1 MATKTLR
8 VFAEYTSTG
17 FVPMPTAG
25 NIDYGYTLG
34 STFPA
39 TTPTTFQTDNPD
51 LVVTVTAMT
60 DFYVWIRVNGT
71 AWNPSYTRNVRV
83 YPDSPN
89 INNVVMNMIIAT
101 GPAGIGAYTQ
111 IVQTS
116 NRLYFNGATTDAVY
130 NSKFAGKTYIN
141 ELNFG
146 TAPGLSTVA
155 TSGAYADLTGK
166 PSLATVATSGLFTDL
181 SSKPSGTAPL
191 SYNSGTNSFVITQ
204 ANTSTN
210 GFLSSTDWNTFN
222 NKFATPAGTTLQYV
236 DGTGA
241 LQTFPVLASADKLVI
256 NVRNSS
262 GVSMPKG
269 SVVYINGATG
279 NKPTVALAQANSDA
293 SSAQTLGLLQATL
306 ANNAEG
312 NVIIVG
318 SVIDL
323 NTSAFTEG
331 QQLYLSPTTAGAY
344 TATKQY
350 APNHLVYVGVVTRS
364 HVSLGT
370 IDVKVQNG
378 YEMDEL
384 HNVSAQ
390 SPSNNDGLFYNTTT
404 SLWEKKSI
412 ATVLGYTP
420 YNGTDTSIKA
430 LFSASAPLSYSDG
443 VYGIS
448 QATTSSNGYL
458 SSTDWNT
465 FNGKESAL
473 TFSTPL
479 VRTTNTISINQASAS
494 TSGFLS
500 STDWNTFNNK
510 GSGSGTVT
518 SVAMTVPTGLSISG
532 TPITTSG
539 TLALSFSAGYSL
551 PSDATQATWTAKQAT
566 LNGTGFVKATGTT
579 ISYDNTSYLPLTGG
593 VMSGSIGFSDSGK
606 RGIYG
611 SMGVNDNWFIGAVAF
626 TTDSG
631 FVEIATGDDGNEP
644 IYVRQYNGDPYTTGT
659 VARTATILDG
669 SGNTTFPNTL
679 TATTLVKSGGTSSQ
693 YLMADGSVST
703 ITNNITGTGTI
714 NELAYFNTS
723 SSIAS
728 LGVATYPSLT
738 ELAYVKGVTS
748 SIQTQLNA
756 KASTLSGTTNY
767 VAKFTSSTAIGNS
780 LIFDNGTSVGIN
792 TASPSASYRLDVSGN
807 VRFTTTNSSE
817 IRFLNYGGSSSKIQG
832 SSGTLAIDG
841 AIAVTLETGST
852 ERFRIASD
860 GAATFSSVNA
870 KINTGAWHVLVQDN
884 TSMAAGV
891 GGGIS
896 FNGYKTGTTSQG
908 LYAAID
914 GFKENATAGNELGGF
929 RIWTS
934 NGTNLIAAMTINS
947 AQNVGIGVTAS
958 AMTAVSGIELV
969 QGSQISSRTLANV
982 PQLYLSSNIAGD
994 PFGPTYKV
1002 SGYATQYRIQG
1013 YDGTHSWF
1021 TAPIGT
1027 AGTSVTLTERM
1038 RITPAGNVGIN
1049 TTSPGNFNAVTFTG
1063 PLFDVAGVM
1072 QIKGTSANGVAILQ
1086 FGGDTYRK
1094 ATIASSIGTED
1105 PYLSFGTASSGSA
1118 SSSFERMRITSAGN
1132 VLIGV
1137 TSQAGGHKL
1146 QVVGATYIGEDI
1158 DAGVYLKGDGT
1169 TVGLVG
1175 INRALSTYKR
1185 MELRGSST
1193 DGQLTLHT
1201 NGNNSMGTLTNG
1213 GYRLYVNGTIY
1224 ATSNIT
1230 ANSDLTLKKNL
1241 KLIDNPIN
1249 KLMSLNGYLYQWKE
1263 NDEYQYGVIAQ
1274 EVEKILPYAV
1284 STCTTGIKGVSYNQ
1298 ITPLLIEGFKSHES
1312 EITIL
1317 KARVKYLESKLA

>member
-60 DFYVWIRVNGT
+60 DFYVWIRINGQ

-101 GPAGIGAYTQ
+101 GPAGVSSYTQ

-116 NRLYFNGATTDAVY
+116 NRLYFNGATTDSIY

-146 TAPGLSTVA
+146 TAPGLATVA

-166 PSLATVATSGLFTDL
+166 PTLATVATSGLFTDL

-210 GFLSSTDWNTFN
+210 GYLSSTDWNTFN
-222 NKFATPAGTTLQYV
+222 NKFTTPAGTTLQYV

-279 NKPTVALAQANSDA
+279 NKPTVALSQGNSNA
-293 SSAQTLGLLQATL
+293 TSAQTLGLLQTTL

-312 NVIIVG
+312 NVVIVG
-318 SVIDL
+318 AVTDL
-323 NTSAFTEG
+323 NTSAFSEG

-350 APNHLVYVGVVTRS
+350 APNHLVYVGVVIRS

-370 IDVKVQNG
+370 IEVKVQNG

-430 LFSASAPLSYSDG
+430 LFSATTPLSYSNG
-443 VYGIS
+443 VYSIS

-465 FNGKESAL
+465 FNS
-473 TFSTPL
+473 
-479 VRTTNTISINQASAS
+479 
-494 TSGFLS
+494 
-500 STDWNTFNNK
+500 K
-510 GSGSGTVT
+510 GS
-518 SVAMTVPTGLSISG
+518 A
-532 TPITTSG
+532 
-539 TLALSFSAGYSL
+539 
-551 PSDATQATWTAKQAT
+551 

-579 ISYDNTSYLPLTGG
+579 ISYDNTSYLPLSGG
-593 VMSGSIGFSDSGK
+593 LMTGSIQFSDTTNLK

-611 SMGVNDNWFIGAVAF
+611 SMGTDDNWFVGANAGGV
-626 TTDSG
+626 SQG
-631 FVEIATGDDGNEP
+631 YLEIATGDDGTEP
-644 IYVRQYNGDPYTTGT
+644 IYATQYNGNAFTTGT
-659 VARTATILDG
+659 VARRVTLLDG
-669 SGNTTFPNTL
+669 SGNSIFPNTL

-693 YLMADGSVST
+693 FLKADGSVDSST
-703 ITNNITGTGTI
+703 YLTTASAASTYQTILTNPVTGTGTTNTI
-714 NELAYFNTS
+714 AYWS
-723 SSIAS
+723 SSSAIGA
-728 LGVATYPSLT
+728 LALATYPSLT

-748 SIQTQLNA
+748 AIQTQLNA
-756 KASTLSGTTNY
+756 KAATLSGTTGY
-767 VAKFTSSTAIGNS
+767 YAKFTSSSTIGNS
-780 LIFDNGTSVGIN
+780 VIYDNGTNASIGNTNPFAGVTTLTGMAISDRGGIYKLAVNDVIYVSNNLYYDGSVWKRI
-792 TASPSASYRLDVSGN
+792 TANGG
-807 VRFTTTNSSE
+807 TTMQVESVD
-817 IRFLNYGGSSSKIQG
+817 GGSFAIYG
-832 SSGTLAIDG
+832 AATGTA
-841 AIAVTLETGST
+841 ASTATLN
-852 ERFRIASD
+852 ERFRITADGNFGLGLSPFTNTLSKGFDLIGGGGMFSIGNSFYINSNSYYNTEWRYKATGGACGVNMNSD
-860 GAATFSSVNA
+860 GSISFANAASGT
-870 KINTGAWHVLVQDN
+870 INTNIPFSQKMVIQTNGQVKIGTTGNFYADSLVVYAGIGNGEGGITIAAASN
-884 TSMAAGV
+884 TSRNFLAFADGTGGEDRYRGLLGYNHTDDSMLFYTNANERMRVTSDGLLIV
-891 GGGIS
+891 GNTSG
-896 FNGYKTGTTSQG
+896 NGS
-908 LYAAID
+908 
-914 GFKENATAGNELGGF
+914 
-929 RIWTS
+929 RIY
-934 NGTNLIAAMTINS
+934 
-947 AQNVGIGVTAS
+947 
-958 AMTAVSGIELV
+958 V
-969 QGSQISSRTLANV
+969 QGSL
-982 PQLYLSSNIAGD
+982 
-994 PFGPTYKV
+994 
-1002 SGYATQYRIQG
+1002 YATG
-1013 YDGTHSWF
+1013 
-1021 TAPIGT
+1021 
-1027 AGTSVTLTERM
+1027 
-1038 RITPAGNVGIN
+1038 
-1049 TTSPGNFNAVTFTG
+1049 
-1063 PLFDVAGVM
+1063 
-1072 QIKGTSANGVAILQ
+1072 
-1086 FGGDTYRK
+1086 
-1094 ATIASSIGTED
+1094 
-1105 PYLSFGTASSGSA
+1105 
-1118 SSSFERMRITSAGN
+1118 
-1132 VLIGV
+1132 
-1137 TSQAGGHKL
+1137 
-1146 QVVGATYIGEDI
+1146 
-1158 DAGVYLKGDGT
+1158 
-1169 TVGLVG
+1169 
-1175 INRALSTYKR
+1175 
-1185 MELRGSST
+1185 
-1193 DGQLTLHT
+1193 
-1201 NGNNSMGTLTNG
+1201 
-1213 GYRLYVNGTIY
+1213 
-1224 ATSNIT
+1224 NIT

-1241 KLIDNPIN
+1241 KLIDNSIN
-1249 KLMSLNGYLYQWKE
+1249 KLMQLNGYSYQWKS
-1263 NDEYQYGVIAQ
+1263 DDSHQYGVIAQ

-1284 STCTTGIKGVSYNQ
+1284 TTGNDGIKGVSYNQ
-1298 ITPLLIEGFKSHES
+1298 LTPLLIEGFKSHES

>member
-39 TTPTTFQTDNPD
+39 TTPTSFQTDNPD

-60 DFYVWIRVNGT
+60 DFYVWIRVNGQ

-101 GPAGIGAYTQ
+101 GPAGVSSYTQ

-116 NRLYFNGATTDAVY
+116 NRLYFNGATTDSVY

-146 TAPGLSTVA
+146 TAPGLATVA

-210 GFLSSTDWNTFN
+210 GYLSSTDWNTFN
-222 NKFATPAGTTLQYV
+222 NKFATPAGSTLQYV

-279 NKPTVALAQANSDA
+279 NKPTVALAIANSDA
-293 SSAQTLGLLQATL
+293 SSAQTLGLLQTTL

-318 SVIDL
+318 SVTDL

-331 QQLYLSPTTAGAY
+331 QQLYLSPTTAGTY

-350 APNHLVYVGVVTRS
+350 APNHLVYVGVVSRS

-412 ATVLGYTP
+412 STVLGYTP

-430 LFSASAPLSYSDG
+430 LFSASTPLSYSNG

-448 QATTSSNGYL
+448 QATTASNGYL
-458 SSTDWNT
+458 SSTDWNI
-465 FNGKESAL
+465 FNGKESVL
-473 TFSTPL
+473 SFTTPL

-494 TSGFLS
+494 TSGYLS

-510 GSGSGTVT
+510 STTSGTVT
-518 SVAMTVPTGLSISG
+518 SVAMTMPLGLSVSG
-532 TPITTSG
+532 SPITTSG
-539 TLALSFSAGYSL
+539 TFGITLTAGYVIPSTTSTGQWDTAYTNRITSL
-551 PSDATQATWTAKQAT
+551 TVTGSSGSATLSANVLNIPTYTLVGLGGQVA

-579 ISYDNTSYLPLTGG
+579 ISYDNSTYLTTASASSTYLTI
-593 VMSGSIGFSDSGK
+593 S
-606 RGIYG
+606 
-611 SMGVNDNWFIGAVAF
+611 
-626 TTDSG
+626 
-631 FVEIATGDDGNEP
+631 
-644 IYVRQYNGDPYTTGT
+644 
-659 VARTATILDG
+659 TASSTYQTI
-669 SGNTTFPNTL
+669 
-679 TATTLVKSGGTSSQ
+679 
-693 YLMADGSVST
+693 
-703 ITNNITGTGTI
+703 ITNPVTGTGT
-714 NELAYFNTS
+714 
-723 SSIAS
+723 
-728 LGVATYPSLT
+728 
-738 ELAYVKGVTS
+738 
-748 SIQTQLNA
+748 
-756 KASTLSGTTNY
+756 TNY
-767 VAKFTSSTAIGNS
+767 IPKFTSSSAIGNS
-780 LIFDNGTSVGIN
+780 NLINDANGNLGLGVT
-792 TASPSASYRLDVSGN
+792 PSAWSGIVAIQSAYGTLSGNTQSNILLNTYYDGSYRFV
-807 VRFTTTNSSE
+807 
-817 IRFLNYGGSSSKIQG
+817 
-832 SSGTLAIDG
+832 GTG
-841 AIAVTLETGST
+841 
-852 ERFRIASD
+852 
-860 GAATFSSVNA
+860 
-870 KINTGAWHVLVQDN
+870 
-884 TSMAAGV
+884 
-891 GGGIS
+891 
-896 FNGYKTGTTSQG
+896 
-908 LYAAID
+908 YAARYRQD
-914 GFKENATAGNELGGF
+914 SGEHAWL
-929 RIWTS
+929 TS
-934 NGTNLIAAMTINS
+934 T
-947 AQNVGIGVTAS
+947 
-958 AMTAVSGIELV
+958 VS
-969 QGSQISSRTLANV
+969 
-982 PQLYLSSNIAGD
+982 
-994 PFGPTYKV
+994 
-1002 SGYATQYRIQG
+1002 
-1013 YDGTHSWF
+1013 
-1021 TAPIGT
+1021 GT
-1027 AGTSVTLTERM
+1027 AGTAITFTQAMTLTSSGNLGLGN
-1038 RITPAGNVGIN
+1038 TPSAWSSIFRVNQIGNNGGFLVSRTDGIN
-1049 TTSPGNFNAVTFTG
+1049 QIQLGVNGYFNGTNWIYTTTESATKYYQAGGVHYWETAPSGTTGTAITFT
-1063 PLFDVAGVM
+1063 
-1072 QIKGTSANGVAILQ
+1072 
-1086 FGGDTYRK
+1086 
-1094 ATIASSIGTED
+1094 
-1105 PYLSFGTASSGSA
+1105 
-1118 SSSFERMRITSAGN
+1118 ERMRITSAG
-1132 VLIGV
+1132 L
-1137 TSQAGGHKL
+1137 
-1146 QVVGATYIGEDI
+1146 VGIGESNPGSILNIKSASPRFTI
-1158 DAGVYLKGDGT
+1158 DTDGT
-1169 TVGLVG
+1169 TNTISSIYFRDASV
-1175 INRALSTYKR
+1175 
-1185 MELRGSST
+1185 GSSSRASISTAGQALTFGANGANVETMRLTSGGILGVGVIPQNWYSTVKGIQFSLGGSLWGIGASNNIFSSNEYLDTTNADSRYIGSDFATRYQQNAGDHKFSSAPAGTAGNLITFTERMQITSSGSIIARNNGQFRIEAVGNYRVNSNTNGLIGYMIRSGSWLGTSENDLAFAT
-1193 DGQLTLHT
+1193 DGPYGISFFTDGSGT
-1201 NGNNSMGTLTNG
+1201 NRMKVNTSGNVSINYGADA
-1213 GYRLYVNGTIY
+1213 GYRLYVSGAIY

-1241 KLIDNPIN
+1241 KLIDNPID
-1249 KLMSLNGYLYQWKE
+1249 KLMQLNGYAYQWKS
-1263 NDEYQYGVIAQ
+1263 DDSHQYGVIAQ

-1284 STCTTGIKGVSYNQ
+1284 STGNDGIKGVSYNQ
-1298 ITPLLIEGFKSHES
+1298 IIPVLIEAIKTQQA
-1312 EITIL
+1312 EINTL
-1317 KARVKYLESKLA
+1317 KSKLA

>member
-25 NIDYGYTLG
+25 NIDYGFTLG

-60 DFYVWIRVNGT
+60 DFYVWIRINGT

-101 GPAGIGAYTQ
+101 GPAGVSSYTQ

-116 NRLYFNGATTDAVY
+116 NRLYFNGATTDATY

-146 TAPGLSTVA
+146 TAPGLATVA

-166 PSLATVATSGLFTDL
+166 PTLATVATSGLFTDL

-210 GFLSSTDWNTFN
+210 GYLSSTDWNTFN

-312 NVIIVG
+312 NVVIVG
-318 SVIDL
+318 AITDL

-344 TATKQY
+344 TTTKPY
-350 APNHLVYVGVVTRS
+350 APNHLVYVGVVTRA
-364 HVSLGT
+364 HPTQGV
-370 IDVKVQNG
+370 IEVKVQNG

-430 LFSASAPLSYSDG
+430 LFSASAPLSYSNG

-518 SVAMTVPTGLSISG
+518 SVAMTMPLGLSVSG
-532 TPITTSG
+532 SPITTSG
-539 TLALSFSAGYSL
+539 TFGITLTAGYVIPSTTSTSEWGIAYNNRITSL
-551 PSDATQATWTAKQAT
+551 TVTGSSGSATLASNVLNIPTYTLVGLGGQAA
-566 LNGTGFVKATGTT
+566 LNGTGFVKISGTT
-579 ISYDNTSYLPLTGG
+579 ISYDNSTYL
-593 VMSGSIGFSDSGK
+593 
-606 RGIYG
+606 
-611 SMGVNDNWFIGAVAF
+611 
-626 TTDSG
+626 TTAS
-631 FVEIATGDDGNEP
+631 ASST
-644 IYVRQYNGDPYTTGT
+644 YQ
-659 VARTATILDG
+659 TI
-669 SGNTTFPNTL
+669 
-679 TATTLVKSGGTSSQ
+679 
-693 YLMADGSVST
+693 
-703 ITNNITGTGTI
+703 ITNPVTGTGTI
-714 NELAYFNTS
+714 NELAYWNTS

-748 SIQTQLNA
+748 AIQTQLNA

-767 VAKFTSSTAIGNS
+767 IPKFTSSSAIGNS
-780 LIFDNGTSVGIN
+780 SLINDASGNLGLGTTPSAWSTSFGIKVLDMGSKGSFYASDNDANLSFNQYFNGTNVIYKTTG
-792 TASPSASYRLDVSGN
+792 TASRFALSGN
-807 VRFTTTNSSE
+807 EFQWLTAPSGTAGGTVTFTQAMTLSAAGNLAIGTSSPLTKLHVYESLTNTTAYLTIQNNRARNAAVYTQTTNGGFYAGTS
-817 IRFLNYGGSSSKIQG
+817 IGTDTFNYQIY
-832 SSGTLAIDG
+832 DG
-841 AIAVTLETGST
+841 VAGVARLT
-852 ERFRIASD
+852 IAST
-860 GAATFSSVNA
+860 GAATFTSSVTSSLGSSSANFNSNGATTGSVNA
-870 KINTGAWHVLVQDN
+870 YRANN
-884 TSMAAGV
+884 TSGIASFGIENNV
-891 GGGIS
+891 GSDLMVGS
-896 FNGYKTGTTSQG
+896 LAYATLLQSVSNTALQFGTNQTTRMT
-908 LYAAID
+908 I
-914 GFKENATAGNELGGF
+914 TAGG
-929 RIWTS
+929 S
-934 NGTNLIAAMTINS
+934 
-947 AQNVGIGVTAS
+947 VGIGTSSPTARLEVYGGESGMGQFTLAGTYGGIMRFAGSGVNKWAISVESGLANDKFGIFSYAAS
-958 AMTAVSGIELV
+958 AYVSVITSG
-969 QGSQISSRTLANV
+969 GNTL
-982 PQLYLSSNIAGD
+982 L
-994 PFGPTYKV
+994 
-1002 SGYATQYRIQG
+1002 
-1013 YDGTHSWF
+1013 
-1021 TAPIGT
+1021 
-1027 AGTSVTLTERM
+1027 GTST
-1038 RITPAGNVGIN
+1038 
-1049 TTSPGNFNAVTFTG
+1049 
-1063 PLFDVAGVM
+1063 D
-1072 QIKGTSANGVAILQ
+1072 NG
-1086 FGGDTYRK
+1086 
-1094 ATIASSIGTED
+1094 E
-1105 PYLSFGTASSGSA
+1105 
-1118 SSSFERMRITSAGN
+1118 
-1132 VLIGV
+1132 
-1137 TSQAGGHKL
+1137 
-1146 QVVGATYIGEDI
+1146 
-1158 DAGVYLKGDGT
+1158 
-1169 TVGLVG
+1169 
-1175 INRALSTYKR
+1175 
-1185 MELRGSST
+1185 
-1193 DGQLTLHT
+1193 
-1201 NGNNSMGTLTNG
+1201 
-1213 GYRLYVNGTIY
+1213 RLYVSGAIR
-1224 ATSNIT
+1224 ATGNIT
-1230 ANSDLTLKKNL
+1230 ANSDLILKKNL
-1241 KLIDNPIN
+1241 EIINNPID
-1249 KLMSLNGYLYQWKE
+1249 KLMQLNGYSYQWKE

-1274 EVEKILPYAV
+1274 EVEMVLPYAV
-1284 STCTTGIKGVSYNQ
+1284 QTGSNKIKGVAYNQ
-1298 ITPLLIEGFKSHES
+1298 LTPLLIEGFKSHES

>member
-39 TTPTTFQTDNPD
+39 TTPTSFQTDNPD

-60 DFYVWIRVNGT
+60 DFYVWIRVNGQ

-101 GPAGIGAYTQ
+101 GPAGVSSYTQ

-116 NRLYFNGATTDAVY
+116 NRLYFNGATTDSVY
-130 NSKFAGKTYIN
+130 DSKFAGKTYIN

-146 TAPGLSTVA
+146 TAPQLSTVA

-191 SYNSGTNSFVITQ
+191 SYNSGTNSFNISQ
-204 ANTSTN
+204 ATTSTN
-210 GFLSSTDWNTFN
+210 GYLSSTDWNTFN
-222 NKFATPAGTTLQYV
+222 NKYLLPSGGTTLQYV
-236 DGTGA
+236 RGDGTVA
-241 LQTFPVLASADKLVI
+241 TFPTTLDSTRLIFTGKNTTGATLTKGTVVYVNGASGNLPLLAKALASQD
-256 NVRNSS
+256 S
-262 GVSMPKG
+262 
-269 SVVYINGATG
+269 T
-279 NKPTVALAQANSDA
+279 
-293 SSAQTLGLLQATL
+293 SAQTLGLVQSDIL
-306 ANNAEG
+306 NNQSGVVVLIGSITDIDTSLIIEG
-312 NVIIVG
+312 
-318 SVIDL
+318 S
-323 NTSAFTEG
+323 
-331 QQLYLSPTTAGAY
+331 QLYLSGTVAGGYTTTKYLAPT
-344 TATKQY
+344 
-350 APNHLVYVGVVTRS
+350 HLVYVGIVTRS
-364 HVSLGT
+364 HPTQGV
-370 IDVKVQNG
+370 IEVKIQNG
-378 YEMDEL
+378 YELDEIHDVQIISPANKDVL
-384 HNVSAQ
+384 YHDSA
-390 SPSNNDGLFYNTTT
+390 T
-404 SLWEKKSI
+404 SLWKHAGISTI
-412 ATVLGYTP
+412 LGYTP
-420 YNGTDTSIKA
+420 YNGTNASIKA

-443 VYGIS
+443 VFSIS

-465 FNGKESAL
+465 FN
-473 TFSTPL
+473 
-479 VRTTNTISINQASAS
+479 
-494 TSGFLS
+494 
-500 STDWNTFNNK
+500 NK
-510 GSGSGTVT
+510 GTGSVT

-539 TLALSFSAGYSL
+539 TLALSLTAGYVIPTTSSASNWDSAYTNRITSL
-551 PSDATQATWTAKQAT
+551 TTTGSSGSATLSSNVLNIPTYTLSGLGGQVA

-593 VMSGSIGFSDSGK
+593 VVSGSIGFSDSGK

-626 TTDSG
+626 TTDNG

-767 VAKFTSSTAIGNS
+767 VAKFTSSSAIGNS
-780 LIFDNGTSVGIN
+780 AITDDGTTVTLVSRALSGTSGSFSSTISSIRNDAGNFSLILSNTFINQGNLINFVHN
-792 TASPSASYRLDVSGN
+792 TAGS
-807 VRFTTTNSSE
+807 TTNGY
-817 IRFLNYGGSSSKIQG
+817 IGHGG
-832 SSGTLAIDG
+832 DN
-841 AIAVTLETGST
+841 TGNFVIINNSISALT
-852 ERFRIASD
+852 MARAT
-860 GAATFSSVNA
+860 GAATFSSSVTALKYIANSQA
-870 KINTGAWHVLVQDN
+870 TYASLTYEETFKYA
-884 TSMAAGV
+884 SSPAGIWF
-891 GGGIS
+891 GNS
-896 FNGYKTGTTSQG
+896 FNSNNNVGLQLRVSNDGTSVQALTITPTG
-908 LYAAID
+908 
-914 GFKENATAGNELGGF
+914 
-929 RIWTS
+929 
-934 NGTNLIAAMTINS
+934 
-947 AQNVGIGVTAS
+947 NVGIGLTSILAKLHIENTSS
-958 AMTAVSGIELV
+958 ADPTS
-969 QGSQISSRTLANV
+969 
-982 PQLYLSSNIAGD
+982 LSSVPTTNIFGMSTSPGGMLAAGI
-994 PFGPTYKV
+994 GTT
-1002 SGYATQYRIQG
+1002 G
-1013 YDGTHSWF
+1013 GTHIWLQGRNVGGAGVSY
-1021 TAPIGT
+1021 PIVLQPLG
-1027 AGTSVTLTERM
+1027 
-1038 RITPAGNVGIN
+1038 GNVGIG
-1049 TTSPGNFNAVTFTG
+1049 TSSPANKLVINNGASTNYVQIIGQSRNMYLGQDSTGAIIYSDGAVPMYFLTNAV
-1063 PLFDVAGVM
+1063 
-1072 QIKGTSANGVAILQ
+1072 
-1086 FGGDTYRK
+1086 
-1094 ATIASSIGTED
+1094 
-1105 PYLSFGTASSGSA
+1105 
-1118 SSSFERMRITSAGN
+1118 ERMRITSGGN
-1132 VLIGV
+1132 IL
-1137 TSQAGGHKL
+1137 L
-1146 QVVGATYIGEDI
+1146 
-1158 DAGVYLKGDGT
+1158 GT
-1169 TVGLVG
+1169 T
-1175 INRALSTYKR
+1175 
-1185 MELRGSST
+1185 T
-1193 DGQLTLHT
+1193 D
-1201 NGNNSMGTLTNG
+1201 NGE
-1213 GYRLYVNGTIY
+1213 RLYVSGAIR
-1224 ATSNIT
+1224 ATGNIT

-1241 KLIDNPIN
+1241 EIITNPID
-1249 KLMSLNGYLYQWKE
+1249 KLMQLNGYAYQWKA

-1274 EVEKILPYAV
+1274 EVEKVLPYAV
-1284 STCTTGIKGVSYNQ
+1284 QTGNDKIKGVAYNQ
-1298 ITPLLIEGFKSHES
+1298 LTPLLIEGFKSHES

>member
-39 TTPTTFQTDNPD
+39 TTPTSFQTDNPD

-71 AWNPSYTRNVRV
+71 SWNPSYTRNVRV

-101 GPAGIGAYTQ
+101 GPAGVSSYTQ

-116 NRLYFNGATTDAVY
+116 NRLYFNGATTDSVY

-146 TAPGLSTVA
+146 TAPGLATVA

-222 NKFATPAGTTLQYV
+222 NKFSTPAGTTLQYV

-241 LQTFPVLASADKLVI
+241 LQTFPLLASADKLVI

-279 NKPTVALAQANSDA
+279 NKPTVALSQGNSDA
-293 SSAQTLGLLQATL
+293 TSAQTLGLLQTTL

-312 NVIIVG
+312 NVVIVG
-318 SVIDL
+318 AVTDL

-350 APNHLVYVGVVTRS
+350 APNHLVYVGIVSRS

-370 IDVKVQNG
+370 IEVKVQNG

-430 LFSASAPLSYSDG
+430 LFSASAPLSYLNG
-443 VYGIS
+443 VYSIS

-465 FNGKESAL
+465 FNS
-473 TFSTPL
+473 
-479 VRTTNTISINQASAS
+479 
-494 TSGFLS
+494 
-500 STDWNTFNNK
+500 K
-510 GSGSGTVT
+510 GS
-518 SVAMTVPTGLSISG
+518 A
-532 TPITTSG
+532 
-539 TLALSFSAGYSL
+539 
-551 PSDATQATWTAKQAT
+551 

-579 ISYDNTSYLPLTGG
+579 ISYDNTSYLPLSGG
-593 VMSGSIGFSDSGK
+593 LMTSSIQFSDTTNLK

-611 SMGVNDNWFIGAVAF
+611 SMGTDDNWFVGANAGGV
-626 TTDSG
+626 SQG
-631 FVEIATGDDGNEP
+631 YLEIATGDDGTEP
-644 IYVRQYNGDPYTTGT
+644 IYATQYTGNAFTTGT
-659 VARTATILDG
+659 VARRVTILDG
-669 SGNTTFPNTL
+669 SGNSIFPNTL
-679 TATTLVKSGGTSSQ
+679 TAATLVKSGGTSSQ
-693 YLMADGSVST
+693 FLKADGSIDSSVYLTTASASST
-703 ITNNITGTGTI
+703 YQTIITNNITGTGTI
-714 NELAYFNTS
+714 NELAYFNTTS
-723 SSIAS
+723 TVAS

-767 VAKFTSSTAIGNS
+767 IPKFTSTSAIGNS
-780 LIFDNGTSVGIN
+780 VIYDNGTSVGIGTTSPNLINSNIALSINGTSNATIEMNRAGARAAFLYVDNTSFTIQEFRNVPMIFATNDSERMKITGGGFVGINMGSTTIDQRLMVRGRIVAYGAVSNTFGASDSLVYFDGGTTSNTSYSAIQQGLSKLMFWTYDGSNWGERMSITSGGSMLMAKNNVIGIN
-792 TASPSASYRLDVSGN
+792 TADGSDDGYLALS
-807 VRFTTTNSSE
+807 
-817 IRFLNYGGSSSKIQG
+817 GGSS
-832 SSGTLAIDG
+832 DG
-841 AIAVTLETGST
+841 PG
-852 ERFRIASD
+852 R
-860 GAATFSSVNA
+860 
-870 KINTGAWHVLVQDN
+870 
-884 TSMAAGV
+884 
-891 GGGIS
+891 GGYIYLS
-896 FNGYKTGTTSQG
+896 
-908 LYAAID
+908 
-914 GFKENATAGNELGGF
+914 GNE
-929 RIWTS
+929 R
-934 NGTNLIAAMTINS
+934 GTDPGHVTI
-947 AQNVGIGVTAS
+947 G
-958 AMTAVSGIELV
+958 
-969 QGSQISSRTLANV
+969 
-982 PQLYLSSNIAGD
+982 
-994 PFGPTYKV
+994 
-1002 SGYATQYRIQG
+1002 
-1013 YDGTHSWF
+1013 
-1021 TAPIGT
+1021 
-1027 AGTSVTLTERM
+1027 
-1038 RITPAGNVGIN
+1038 AGNVIGIGSYI
-1049 TTSPGNFNAVTFTG
+1049 TFRTS
-1063 PLFDVAGVM
+1063 
-1072 QIKGTSANGVAILQ
+1072 
-1086 FGGDTYRK
+1086 
-1094 ATIASSIGTED
+1094 GTEKAR
-1105 PYLSFGTASSGSA
+1105 FIGSGNLLLNS
-1118 SSSFERMRITSAGN
+1118 TSDNGY
-1132 VLIGV
+1132 
-1137 TSQAGGHKL
+1137 KL
-1146 QVVGATYIGEDI
+1146 QVVG
-1158 DAGVYLKGDGT
+1158 
-1169 TVGLVG
+1169 
-1175 INRALSTYKR
+1175 S
-1185 MELRGSST
+1185 
-1193 DGQLTLHT
+1193 
-1201 NGNNSMGTLTNG
+1201 
-1213 GYRLYVNGTIY
+1213 IY
-1224 ATSNIT
+1224 ATGNIV

-1241 KLIDNPIN
+1241 EIITNPID
-1249 KLMSLNGYLYQWKE
+1249 KLMQLNGYSYQWKAD
-1263 NDEYQYGVIAQ
+1263 NDYQYGVIAQ
-1274 EVEKILPYAV
+1274 EVEPILPYAV
-1284 STCTTGIKGVSYNQ
+1284 STGTDGIKGVCYNQ
-1298 ITPLLIEGFKSHES
+1298 LTPLLIEGFKSHES
-1312 EITIL
+1312 EITQLKKKVKIQQTEIDIL
-1317 KARVKYLESKLA
+1317 KSKLA